1 MATYIPFP
9 WDECLTLA
17 AKLSPD
23 NDLTALHQKLR
34 RRLKPIS
41 KLPVASPLRQL
52 LGTLQLRELFL
63 SSPLYDNRRDDLRYW
78 MKLQGGCHLR
88 DLTRAPKARVPAP
101 S

>member
-23 NDLTALHQKLR
+23 NDLTALHQKLQR
-34 RRLKPIS
+34 RFKPIS
-41 KLPVASPLRQL
+41 RLPVASPMRQL
-52 LGTLQLRELFL
+52 LGTLQLRELFRTSL
-63 SSPLYDNRRDDLRYW
+63 SFETHKDDLRYW
-78 MKLQGGCHLR
+78 MRLQGGCHLR
-88 DLTRAPKARVPAP
+88 DLTKAPKARVPAP

>member
-9 WDECLTLA
+9 RDECLMLA

-52 LGTLQLRELFL
+52 LGTLQLRELFRSSL
-63 SSPLYDNRRDDLRYW
+63 SYEKHKDDLRYW
-78 MKLQGGCHLR
+78 MLLQGGCHLR
-88 DLTRAPKARVPAP
+88 DLTKAPKARVPAP